1 MQGAE
6 CSGKSINLYTLHFT
20 LYTATTVKRPD
31 QTMKK
36 LPLLLIA
43 IILCLMTSMV
53 SGANAG
59 RLTVVAS
66 VFPLFDFAREVA
78 GPAADVRLLLPPGVD
93 PHSWEP
99 RPSDIVNLS
108 QADIF
113 VYTSEKMEPWADNIA
128 RAVKDRGVA
137 LVQVMDSPA
146 FTSTIDGSQ
155 DHEEDPHFWLDLSL
169 SARTVERF
177 GSLLASQDPENK
189 DSFSANAGAYAR
201 RLEQLD
207 QDFMTGL
214 KECGSRRLVT
224 GGHAAFG
231 HLARRYDIKQLS
243 VYGLSPDAEP
253 TPRHLV
259 SIVNVVKDNK
269 VRTIFSEELMN
280 PRMAR
285 VLSQETGARVMVL
298 NPGANLTA
306 AQWREGLTFHEI
318 MDRNLKTLR
327 EGLECD

>member
-1 MQGAE
+1 MQRYH
-6 CSGKSINLYTLHFT
+6 N
-20 LYTATTVKRPD
+20 
-31 QTMKK
+31 
-36 LPLLLIA
+36 A
-43 IILCLMTSMV
+43 IIALTISLVAISPSVVC
-53 SGANAG
+53 AD

-78 GPAADVRLLLPPGVD
+78 GPAADVRLLLPPGVS

-99 RPSDIVNLS
+99 RPSDIVDLS

-113 VYTSEKMEPWADNIA
+113 VYTSKKMEPWADNIA

-137 LVQVMDSPA
+137 LVQVMDSPG
-146 FTSTIDGSQ
+146 FPGTVDGSQ
-155 DHEEDPHFWLDLSL
+155 NHGEDPHFWLDLSL
-169 SARTVERF
+169 SAHTVEMI
-177 GSLLASQDPENK
+177 GKLLISQDPENK
-189 DSFSANAGAYAR
+189 DSFGANAGAYAR
-201 RLEQLD
+201 KLEQLD

-231 HLARRYDIKQLS
+231 HLARRYDIEQLS

-253 TPRHLV
+253 TPRHLAG
-259 SIVNVVKDNK
+259 IVNVVKDNK

-280 PRMAR
+280 PRMAQ
-285 VLSQETGARVMVL
+285 VLSQETGAKVMVL